1 MFNAAYNMLS
11 LPTAILETEIR
22 DSFSI
27 QKLAC
32 HSYPEETRL
41 LYHRIILVVSGSG
54 QIQIDDQQYYV
65 TGHQLLL
72 LSKGQIFRGIDLQV
86 TGYEISFGDCFWE
99 RSPQSANNC
108 KAVLFNNASTNQ
120 QLPLD
125 EKVFAQLCPL
135 FDILRVEHNSPDY
148 INKLD
153 VMAAY
158 LKIIMIKIANI
169 NAALIDGYND
179 QEKQLYR
186 QFIEMVSQQ
195 YQQLHDVAHYAKLLH
210 VTPRRLSDICKS
222 CSGTG
227 AKQIINGQLIA
238 EAKRNLQFSAAPIKE
253 IAYQLHFSTPEQFSN
268 FFKKIVSA
276 SPSDY
281 RSSFVNI
288 GR

>member
-1 MFNAAYNMLS
+1 MHS
-11 LPTAILETEIR
+11 LPKAVLEIEIK

-27 QKLAC
+27 QELTNQRYAEK
-32 HSYPEETRL
+32 TRL
-41 LYHRIILVVSGSG
+41 FYHRIILVGSGSG
-54 QIQIDDQQYYV
+54 QIQIDDQQHHV
-65 TGHQLLL
+65 TGQQLLL
-72 LSKGQIFRGIDLQV
+72 LSKGQIFKGVDLEV
-86 TGYEISFGDCFWE
+86 RGYEISFGDCFWE

-108 KAVLFNNASTNQ
+108 KAVLFNNAATNQ

-125 EKVFAQLCPL
+125 ESVFGELYPL
-135 FDILRVEHNSPDY
+135 FEILRMEQNSPDY

-169 NAALIDGYND
+169 NAALVDGYDD

-186 QFIEMVSQQ
+186 KFIEMVSQQ
-195 YQQLHDVAHYAKLLH
+195 YQQLHDVAHYAKILH

-222 CSGTG
+222 CGGTG

-238 EAKRNLQFSAAPIKE
+238 EAKRNLQFSAVPIKE
-253 IAYQLHFSTPEQFSN
+253 IAYQLHFSTPEQFSS
-268 FFKKIVSA
+268 FFKKNVSA

-281 RSSFVNI
+281 RLSFVNI

>member
-1 MFNAAYNMLS
+1 MPS
-11 LPTAILETEIR
+11 LPKAILENEIK

-27 QKLAC
+27 EKLTN
-32 HSYPEETRL
+32 HRYSLETRL
-41 LYHRIILVVSGSG
+41 FYHRIILVGDGSG
-54 QIQIDDQQYYV
+54 QIQIDDQQYHV
-65 TGHQLLL
+65 TGQQLLL
-72 LSKGQIFRGIDLQV
+72 LSKGQIFKGIDLQV

-99 RSPQSANNC
+99 RSPQSASNC
-108 KAVLFNNASTNQ
+108 KAVLFNNAATNQ
-120 QLPLD
+120 RLPLD
-125 EKVFAQLCPL
+125 EKVLAQLYPL
-135 FDILRVEHNSPDY
+135 FDMLRTEQSNPDY

-169 NAALIDGYND
+169 NAALVNGYSD

-186 QFIEMVSQQ
+186 KFIEMVSQQ
-195 YQQLHDVAHYAKLLH
+195 YQQLHDVAHYAKILH
-210 VTPRRLSDICKS
+210 ITPRRLSDICKR

-238 EAKRNLQFSAAPIKE
+238 EAKRNLQFSALPIKE
-253 IAYQLHFSTPEQFSN
+253 IAYRLHFSTPEQFSS
-268 FFKKIVSA
+268 FFKKNVSA

-281 RSSFVNI
+281 RLSFVNI